1 MLQAERAVLQT
12 AVFAETFPAW
22 ARARAAKAAATGSFL
37 LDGDAGL
44 RGFADVLAAHMVAP
58 PKVTRFEETAKY
70 YDPAWQYTVVEYSW
84 DGDSIHVSQATNLC
98 RENEYYTAP
107 MDNDFAD
114 QLRDWNERKK
124 NGEATLELRNIPEHF
139 WLALVEE
146 ELKGLPEDDDSESES
161 EDA

>member
-1 MLQAERAVLQT
+1 
-12 AVFAETFPAW
+12 
-22 ARARAAKAAATGSFL
+22 
-37 LDGDAGL
+37 
-44 RGFADVLAAHMVAP
+44 
-58 PKVTRFEETAKY
+58 
-70 YDPAWQYTVVEYSW
+70 
-84 DGDSIHVSQATNLC
+84 
-98 RENEYYTAP
+98 

-124 NGEATLELRNIPEHF
+124 NGEATLELRDIPEHF